1 VFLKEKISTFTST
14 QYNIS
19 AISRLPENAALG
31 DRIAGKFTCRNCFEQ
46 VKGNKTNTILD
57 ESREASRWLKQKL

>member
-31 DRIAGKFTCRNCFEQ
+31 DRIA
-46 VKGNKTNTILD
+46 VKLENLPKGIVLNK
-57 ESREASRWLKQKL
+57 